1 MKISKNVL
9 LVFLLFVSF
18 GYSQNKLIGKVV
30 NSDNKPI
37 ANAKIYLDTVY
48 SNVET
53 DREGNFEIPLPEKGR
68 IVNVYSHEYGLLSSK
83 FNNESI
89 MNFKFLDSKKSKEE
103 QTKEGDK
110 IAIGYSEADQKY
122 QANTIQSL
130 DVQNDKNT
138 SIYRDIY
145 DMIRGRLTGVTV
157 TRENRIFIRGV
168 SSIGNISEPLFVVDG
183 LIVSSIDYI
192 SPNNV
197 KSIGV
202 LKGAEASIYG
212 SQGSSG
218 VIIIKTKR

>member
-1 MKISKNVL
+1 MKISKTFL
-9 LVFLLFVSF
+9 LVVLLFVSF
-18 GYSQNKLIGKVV
+18 SYAQNKLIGKVV
-30 NSDNKPI
+30 NSENKPI
-37 ANAKIYLDTVY
+37 ANAKIYVDTIY

-53 DREGNFEIPLPEKGR
+53 NRNGDFEILLPQKGSA
-68 IVNVYSHEYGLLSSK
+68 INVYSHEYGLLSAK

-89 MNFKFLDSKKSKEE
+89 MNFKFLDPEKSKEE
-103 QTKEGDK
+103 QTKKEDK
-110 IAIGYSEADQKY
+110 ISIGYSEANQEY
-122 QANTIQSL
+122 QVKTMRSL

-138 SIYRDIY
+138 GIYRDIY
-145 DMIRGRLTGVTV
+145 DLIRGRLTGVSVSRDNKIT
-157 TRENRIFIRGV
+157 IRGV

-197 KSIGV
+197 KSISV

-218 VIIIKTKR
+218 VIIIKTK

>member
-9 LVFLLFVSF
+9 LALLLFVSF
-18 GYSQNKLIGKVV
+18 SYSQNKLVGKVV
-30 NSDNKPI
+30 NSENKPI
-37 ANAKIYLDTVY
+37 ANAKIYLDTIY

-53 DREGNFEIPLPEKGR
+53 DQEGNFEIPLPEKGR
-68 IVNVYSHEYGLLSSK
+68 VINVYSHEYGLLSGN

-89 MNFKFLDSKKSKEE
+89 MNFKFLDPKKSKKE
-103 QTKEGDK
+103 QTKKGDK

-122 QANTIQSL
+122 QANTVQTL

-145 DMIRGRLTGVTV
+145 DMIRGRLTGVSVSRDNKIT
-157 TRENRIFIRGV
+157 IRGV
-168 SSIGNISEPLFVVDG
+168 SSVGNISEPLFVVDG

-197 KSIGV
+197 KSISV

-218 VIIIKTKR
+218 VIIIKTK